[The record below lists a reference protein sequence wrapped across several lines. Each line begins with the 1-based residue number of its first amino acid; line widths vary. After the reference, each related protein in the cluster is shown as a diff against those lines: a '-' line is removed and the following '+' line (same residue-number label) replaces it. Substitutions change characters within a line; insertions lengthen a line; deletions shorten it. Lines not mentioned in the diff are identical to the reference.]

1 MLVYIVEV
9 QCPSRLDRPKQ
20 FFKFAIRVENEV
32 FAIAKVS
39 NRLRLHISMMAAC
52 YVADNQDD
60 YSHIKPY
67 APLLIYAPG
76 D

>member
-20 FFKFAIRVENEV
+20 FFKFAIRIENEV
-32 FAIAKVS
+32 LAVTAVS
-39 NRLRLHISMMAAC
+39 NKLRLHISMMAAC
-52 YVADNQDD
+52 TVADNQDD

-67 APLLIYAPG
+67 TPFLVYAPG